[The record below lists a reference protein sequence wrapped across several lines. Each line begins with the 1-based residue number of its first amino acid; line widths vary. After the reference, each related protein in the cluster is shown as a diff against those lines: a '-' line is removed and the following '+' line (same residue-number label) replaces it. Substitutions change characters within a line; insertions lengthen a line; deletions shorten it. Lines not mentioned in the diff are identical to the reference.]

1 MIIEKKTKKNR
12 PIKNKMKWNIKNIV
26 IIKHLQMSQILA
38 LNNPWG
44 TDMPLDKFA
53 FPNLDVELVL

>member
-1 MIIEKKTKKNR
+1 
-12 PIKNKMKWNIKNIV
+12 MKWNIKNIV